1 MARKR
6 FLTVGG
12 GERLLT
18 AKLQILNG
26 TGSRRPSLA
35 LGILTGRVAEPLAEA
50 ACPENYLQPVPT
62 LRLLP
67 PLPPVEAQ
75 AEPKVR
81 QFTARTAYLADRHLD
96 DLDSIIQAWQAS
108 GVSSGRV
115 TRSAVIR
122 EAIEQLRT
130 RVEAGG
136 YPGPGEGT
144 PARAALALA
153 APPSGSPGGPGIVIG
168 PNAKLTPETK

>member
-26 TGSRRPSLA
+26 SGGRRPSLA

-50 ACPENYLQPVPT
+50 ACPETYLQPLPT

-75 AEPKVR
+75 PEPRPR
-81 QFTARTAYLADRHLD
+81 QYAPRTAYLAERHLA
-96 DLDSIIQAWQAS
+96 DLDYIIQAWQAGAAGS
-108 GVSSGRV
+108 RRV

-130 RVEAGG
+130 AVEAGKLG
-136 YPGPGEGT
+136 AVVE
-144 PARAALALA
+144 
-153 APPSGSPGGPGIVIG
+153 
-168 PNAKLTPETK
+168 PNATLTPETN

>member
-6 FLTVGG
+6 FLKAGG

-35 LGILTGRVAEPLAEA
+35 LGILTGRVPEPIAEA
-50 ACPENYLQPVPT
+50 ACPDSYLPPVPN

-67 PLPPVEAQ
+67 PLPPVEAH
-75 AEPKVR
+75 AEPSSR
-81 QFTARTAYLADRHLD
+81 QYTARTAYLADRHLE
-96 DLDSIIQAWQAS
+96 DLDAIIEAWQHQAGS
-108 GVSSGRV
+108 ARRV

-122 EAIEQLRT
+122 EAIEHLRKA
-130 RVEAGG
+130 VDAG
-136 YPGPGEGT
+136 T
-144 PARAALALA
+144 
-153 APPSGSPGGPGIVIG
+153 VVG
-168 PNAKLTPETK
+168 PNASLTPETK